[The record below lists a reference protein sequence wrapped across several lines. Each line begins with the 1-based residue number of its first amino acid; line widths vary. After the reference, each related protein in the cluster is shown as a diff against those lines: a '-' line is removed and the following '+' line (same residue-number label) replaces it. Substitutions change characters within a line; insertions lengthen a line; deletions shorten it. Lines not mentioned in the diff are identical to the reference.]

1 MGARRQTL
9 AHNQRMPTGEGGTDK
24 YAFCAPYDG
33 HFVDN
38 KQSQC
43 RPVIRSSSQSEN
55 TAHVSR
61 EEFARDVSN
70 SNKLCD
76 HVNQAE
82 NALTKMIESLTGVI
96 AKFENLVTGMS
107 CSNDTKSKQ
116 DGTDLPHVF
125 VSPSQSEDHVKSSLV
140 KTLLKMLMSTLI
152 QLTPLSQFARTKCI

>member
-1 MGARRQTL
+1 
-9 AHNQRMPTGEGGTDK
+9 MPSVHRN
-24 YAFCAPYDG
+24 G

-38 KQSQC
+38 KQSHC

-70 SNKLCD
+70 SNNLCA
-76 HVNQAE
+76 HVNQEE

-96 AKFENLVTGMS
+96 AKFENLVNGMS

-116 DGTDLPHVF
+116 DGTGLPHVF

-152 QLTPLSQFARTKCI
+152 QLTPLFARTKCI